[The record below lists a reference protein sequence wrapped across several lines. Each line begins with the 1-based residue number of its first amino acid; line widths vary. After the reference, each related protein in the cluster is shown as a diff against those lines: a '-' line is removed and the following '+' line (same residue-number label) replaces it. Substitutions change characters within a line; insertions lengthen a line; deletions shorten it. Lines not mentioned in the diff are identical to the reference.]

1 MATDIVMPNL
11 GFDSRENRLIHW
23 LKQPGEP
30 VQKGEPIAVIESD
43 KANIELES
51 IAAGIL
57 LERLCQAD
65 EMVAVGAVI
74 ARIGQAGEIPPPKAS
89 GEMPPVSPLA
99 RQLAADKAI
108 DLNQVRGSGAGGRIR
123 RSDVEA
129 LIGHVAPE
137 PLAPSHKTIL
147 ALPKVRQAA
156 RQAKL
161 DLTAVVASGPGGV
174 ITMADL
180 KAHQAQRAIP
190 TPVSPSPKARGTEI
204 SLSKTRQLIG
214 QRLSE
219 SKRAAPHFYVTAE
232 FDLEQ
237 AVQRLKAMSAPQP
250 GFNDLIQ
257 YLTVQTLRHVPELN
271 ATFDQGH
278 LYQYQTINL
287 AIAVAREDGLITPVL
302 QGAERYSLHG
312 LAEESQALIK
322 RAQANRLQLD
332 DLQQG
337 TFTISNLGVIRQV
350 DQFTAV
356 INPPQVAILAVG
368 AIKPRPVVINGG
380 LHVRHTV
387 HLTLSGDHRG
397 VDGMHLGRFMAVFQ
411 EQLNYFNES
420 R

>member
-30 VQKGEPIAVIESD
+30 VQKGEPIAIIESD
-43 KANIELES
+43 KANVELES

-57 LERLCQAD
+57 LEQLCQAD
-65 EMVAVGAVI
+65 EVVAVGTVI
-74 ARIGQAGEIPPPKAS
+74 ARIGQAGEIPQPKAS

-108 DLNQVRGSGAGGRIR
+108 DLKQVRGSGAGGRIM

-129 LIGHVAPE
+129 LISNSAPE
-137 PLAPSHKTIL
+137 PLAPSPKTVL

-156 RQAKL
+156 RQAKI

-180 KAHQAQRAIP
+180 KAYQTQPVASAPSMAQGREIP
-190 TPVSPSPKARGTEI
+190 
-204 SLSKTRQLIG
+204 LSKTRQLIG

-219 SKRAAPHFYVTAE
+219 SKRAAPHFYVTGE

-257 YLTVQTLRHVPELN
+257 YLTVQTLLQVPELN

-312 LAEESQALIK
+312 LAGESQALIK
-322 RAQANRLQLD
+322 RAQANRLQMD

-387 HLTLSGDHRG
+387 HLTLSGDHRV